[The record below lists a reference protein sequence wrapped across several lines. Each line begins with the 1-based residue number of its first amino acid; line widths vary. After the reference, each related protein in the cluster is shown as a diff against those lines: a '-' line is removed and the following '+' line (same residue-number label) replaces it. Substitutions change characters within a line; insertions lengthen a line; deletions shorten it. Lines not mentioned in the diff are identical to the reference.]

1 MTIADINMEELIA
14 QLDSDLAEMDE
25 DERDALMADLDE
37 AIAEVLAS

>member
-1 MTIADINMEELIA
+1 MTTADINVEELIA

-25 DERDALMADLDE
+25 DERENLLAELDE